1 MGLPGSR
8 RRLLVWL
15 WAACT
20 GLLLI
25 RLFAAG
31 LHAGG
36 VGGMPLTVP
45 VRIDLNRAPMP
56 ELMALPGIGP
66 GRARA
71 IVLHRVRH
79 GQFTRLGDLLQVD
92 GIGPET
98 LAGLKPWVLPLP
110 VDGGR
115 LP

>member
-1 MGLPGSR
+1 M
-8 RRLLVWL
+8 

-36 VGGMPLTVP
+36 IHGTPLTVP
-45 VRIDLNRAPMP
+45 VRIDLNRAPVP
-56 ELMALPGIGP
+56 ELMALPGIGL

-79 GQFTRLGDLLQVD
+79 GPFTGLPDLLQVD
-92 GIGPET
+92 GIGPKT
-98 LAGLKPWVLPLP
+98 LAGLRPWVLPLP
-110 VDGGR
+110 ADSGR

>member
-1 MGLPGSR
+1 M
-8 RRLLVWL
+8 VWL

-31 LHAGG
+31 LHVGGAGG
-36 VGGMPLTVP
+36 TPLTVP
-45 VRIDLNRAPMP
+45 VRIDLNRAPVP

-71 IVLHRVRH
+71 VVLHRVRH
-79 GQFTRLGDLLQVD
+79 GPFTRLPDLLQVD

-98 LAGLKPWVLPLP
+98 LARLRPWLLPLP
-110 VDGGR
+110 ADGGR